1 MRPIPLALALSA
13 VLGGLTLAGCY
24 DRDDARPKAAPEPQ
38 AAAVLAGVDLGK
50 PVRALGTEPFWG
62 VEITPDALIY
72 TRVDQPTQR
81 APNRGAT
88 VQGTVA
94 TFASSTDLNQAL
106 NVTLIATECSDGMSD
121 RTYPLTARVEIGDQT
136 LNGCAASTA
145 AIMAGG
151 ESGPVVEPAAG

>member
-1 MRPIPLALALSA
+1 MRSLLP
-13 VLGGLTLAGCY
+13 VLLVGAALAGCY
-24 DRDDARPKAAPEPQ
+24 DREANKPQ
-38 AAAVLAGVDLGK
+38 AAAAPETAVTLGGVDLGK

-106 NVTLIATECSDGMSD
+106 NVVLIATECSDGMSD
-121 RTYPLTARVEIGDQT
+121 RTYPLTAKVEIGDDT
-136 LNGCAASTA
+136 LTGCAA
-145 AIMAGG
+145 
-151 ESGPVVEPAAG
+151 PASMLTTQPAP